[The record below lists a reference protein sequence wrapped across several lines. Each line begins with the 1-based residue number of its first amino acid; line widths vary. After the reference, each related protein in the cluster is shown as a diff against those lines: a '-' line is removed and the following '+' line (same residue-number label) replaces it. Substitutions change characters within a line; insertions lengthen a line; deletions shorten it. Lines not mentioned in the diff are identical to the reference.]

1 MTMTTTTT
9 TLFSKTFWWEFQS
22 RAWTMD
28 NMTFQSLTFQGDFQ
42 SRAGQH
48 DTSNRSSKFDFWIEG
63 HFNQRLDNMT
73 VATGLQ
79 SLTVASKY
87 QPAPHTSLEYRY
99 ASKDHLV
106 LVFPHCCHAGK
117 LWQGSILIY
126 LGSTGIGFG
135 PVGSLELKPVI
146 WNGDGVFSLVASLFF
161 VLLNL
166 TLCSRFDCLS
176 LFDQVSQVCERLTG
190 SNGWTWPIRII
201 QCSALWLS
209 SHQPQWEL
217 MGHSAL
223 ETLSQSLSW
232 IPFFETVQSWM
243 SFHADFVNVN
253 VWHGGQ
259 TVPVQTKVQC
269 HHDCWWWDEDL
280 VSVRTVGC
288 FTGIGGSATWR
299 SPRSRLDHY
308 SQGCNTAST
317 SLVIDSR

>member
-1 MTMTTTTT
+1 MFGLRSTPTA
-9 TLFSKTFWWEFQS
+9 LFIDFSFRRQLRLRSGGHCHHLQGSSDTVFKDFLMRIS
-22 RAWTMD
+22 IKSMD

-106 LVFPHCCHAGK
+106 YLVFPHCCHAGK

-146 WNGDGVFSLVASLFF
+146 WNGDVWALTAFSLI
-161 VLLNL
+161 
-166 TLCSRFDCLS
+166 
-176 LFDQVSQVCERLTG
+176 SQ
-190 SNGWTWPIRII
+190 
-201 QCSALWLS
+201 
-209 SHQPQWEL
+209 
-217 MGHSAL
+217 
-223 ETLSQSLSW
+223 
-232 IPFFETVQSWM
+232 F
-243 SFHADFVNVN
+243 
-253 VWHGGQ
+253 GGQ
-259 TVPVQTKVQC
+259 
-269 HHDCWWWDEDL
+269 W
-280 VSVRTVGC
+280 G
-288 FTGIGGSATWR
+288 
-299 SPRSRLDHY
+299 
-308 SQGCNTAST
+308 
-317 SLVIDSR
+317 